1 MGMSVS
7 PEIIEL
13 LDEQCRAY
21 GDMYEVGKI
30 QRACIEREDD
40 RGLEKAFARMH
51 KLMDEVR
58 LRQGRL
64 PKLAGGQRDVE
75 ERVAHMRDW
84 LERLQEQRR
93 VTQSLAEQMLKRNR
107 DEFRQFGRGRRAAR
121 GYQNARAQKANLY
134 DGMR

>member
-1 MGMSVS
+1 MGVDSEV
-7 PEIIEL
+7 IAL

-30 QRACIEREDD
+30 QRTCIENEDD
-40 RGLEKAFARMH
+40 RGLEKAFAQMH

-58 LRQGRL
+58 LRQHRL
-64 PKLAGGQRDVE
+64 PSLPAGQSDVE
-75 ERVAHMRDW
+75 ERVSRMRDW
-84 LERLQEQRR
+84 LLRLQEQRQ

-121 GYQNARAQKANLY
+121 GYQSARAQKANLY

>member
-1 MGMSVS
+1 MGVD
-7 PEIIEL
+7 PEVIAL

-30 QRACIEREDD
+30 QRACIESEDD

-58 LRQGRL
+58 LRQRRL
-64 PKLAGGQRDVE
+64 PSLPAGQSDVE
-75 ERVAHMRDW
+75 ERISRMRAW
-84 LERLQEQRR
+84 LLRLQEQRL
-93 VTQSLAEQMLKRNR
+93 VTQGLAEQMLKRNR

-121 GYQNARAQKANLY
+121 GYQGARAQKAKLY

>member
-1 MGMSVS
+1 MGVD
-7 PEIIEL
+7 PEVIAL

-30 QRACIEREDD
+30 QRACIESEYD

-58 LRQGRL
+58 LRQRRL
-64 PKLAGGQRDVE
+64 PALPAGQSDVE
-75 ERVAHMRDW
+75 ERISRMRAW
-84 LERLQEQRR
+84 LLRLQEQRL
-93 VTQSLAEQMLKRNR
+93 VTQGLAEQMLKRNR

-121 GYQNARAQKANLY
+121 GYQGARAQKAKLY